1 MKNQMTDIAH
11 IAAHMPQ
18 RAPLQMRRQRL
29 DARSGDALIAPD
41 APRRSTAWRAA
52 VFGPALIGTAAL
64 VAGLHSWLAAGGMTW
79 LEWSLLGLIGLTFVW
94 VALSVSTVVAALA
107 GLARRPAPSERSD
120 DALDVALLVPI
131 YNEVASDVFGNAQA
145 MLDDLSRRATRHR
158 FTLFILSDTRD
169 PAIAAD
175 EIAAFEAL
183 RAEAPSGTKVFYRRR
198 AQNTDKKVGN
208 IEDWITGWGAAY
220 EAMLVLDADSLMS
233 GRTIVALADALASD
247 PHAGLV
253 QSFPTLIGAET
264 VFARI
269 QQFSNIAYGWLL
281 AEGLALWA
289 QTEGNYWGHNAI
301 IRTRAFA
308 AAAGLPHLSGNR
320 LILSH
325 DFVEAGLLRRAGW
338 RVRFLPRL
346 SGSFEETPGTLID
359 YVLRDRRWC
368 RGNLQHLR
376 LLGTRGLH
384 PVSRFHL
391 FHGAVS
397 YLLSPA
403 WFLLLLAWALL
414 GRDAETNVIRYF
426 REDSP
431 LYPDWPVM
439 TEINSALF
447 LAIMYAVLLTP
458 KLTGAAIIAAHPKAH
473 RIFGGRSRFIAAVV
487 IEVLLSILYAPI
499 LMIQQCR
506 AVLRAALTTSEPWSP
521 QRRTADG
528 YPLSTLVRFHWLET
542 VLGLMLA
549 VGLVMGLISPWL
561 LPIVISLTL
570 AIPLSA
576 LSSFNLVRHAPVGLR
591 LDSPNTL
598 REPAIVTRARLERDR
613 MRARLNGAIRTAAE

>member
-1 MKNQMTDIAH
+1 MN
-11 IAAHMPQ
+11 
-18 RAPLQMRRQRL
+18 
-29 DARSGDALIAPD
+29 
-41 APRRSTAWRAA
+41 
-52 VFGPALIGTAAL
+52 
-64 VAGLHSWLAAGGMTW
+64 AG
-79 LEWSLLGLIGLTFVW
+79 
-94 VALSVSTVVAALA
+94 
-107 GLARRPAPSERSD
+107 
-120 DALDVALLVPI
+120 LDVALLVPI
-131 YNEVASDVFGNAQA
+131 YNEVAYDVFGNAQA
-145 MLDDLSRRATRHR
+145 MLDDLARRATQHR

-169 PAIAAD
+169 LAIAAD
-175 EIAAFEAL
+175 EVAAFEAL
-183 RAEAPSGTKVFYRRR
+183 RADAPPGISVHYRRR

-208 IEDWITGWGAAY
+208 LEDWITGWGAAH

-233 GRTIVALADALASD
+233 GRTIVALADALAAD
-247 PHAGLV
+247 PRAGLV

-264 VFARI
+264 LFARL

-281 AEGLALWA
+281 AEGLALWS

-308 AAAGLPHLSGNR
+308 AAAGLPHLSGDR

-346 SGSFEETPGTLID
+346 AGSFEETPGTLID

-376 LLGTRGLH
+376 LLATRGLH
-384 PVSRFHL
+384 PISRFHL

-414 GRDAETNVIRYF
+414 GRDADTNVIRYF

-447 LAIMYAVLLTP
+447 LFIMYAVLLTP

-473 RIFGGRSRFIAAVV
+473 RIFGGRPRFIAAVL
-487 IEVLLSILYAPI
+487 IEVFLSILYAPI

-506 AVLRAALTTSEPWSP
+506 AVLRAALTTAEPWSP
-521 QRRTADG
+521 QRRNANG
-528 YPLSTLVRFHWLET
+528 YPLITLVRFHWLET
-542 VLGLMLA
+542 VLGMLLGA
-549 VGLVMGLISPWL
+549 GLVTGLISLWL
-561 LPIVISLTL
+561 LPIVISLSL
-570 AIPLSA
+570 AVPLSA
-576 LSSFNLVRHAPVGLR
+576 LGSLNLVRHAPAGFR

-613 MRARLNGAIRTAAE
+613 MRARLAGRIEAPAE